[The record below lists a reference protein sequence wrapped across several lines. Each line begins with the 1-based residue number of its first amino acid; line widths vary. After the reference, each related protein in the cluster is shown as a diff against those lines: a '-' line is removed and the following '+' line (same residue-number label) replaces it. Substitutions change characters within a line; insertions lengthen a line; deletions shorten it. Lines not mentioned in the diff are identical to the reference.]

1 MFPGLSGGDTGGM
14 RVSRRVLDDPDLLRR
29 VAYAAGGGAAVLSL
43 VGALTL
49 GTGGYAALA
58 AYAIPISV
66 LASLPSQ
73 PRRSTVLAAGA
84 AFVAAFTNGETTPL
98 WLGVAALV
106 FGSVAE
112 DLRPVPW
119 IGWAGGLLG
128 SVVSLALSISM
139 QQTPALVALLGVV
152 FGGSLGLL
160 LRARLRTLQLSGEA
174 KALRGRAAWLE
185 QRTSLA
191 RELHDVVGHHV
202 TAMVVQAEAGK
213 MTEPGVALRN
223 IGELGRKALGELD
236 ALVVHLRDPDA
247 PMSVS
252 APPRLL
258 DIDELLAAPLRLQGV
273 EVDVRI
279 DPEPGLAEVEVLT
292 VYRIAQEALTNV
304 TRHAQATHTWVELTR
319 ADDRVRLRVSDD
331 GVGFARAPG
340 RGSGLLGIEERVIAV
355 GGSWDLSSR
364 PGGGTILDVSI
375 PVDRR

>member
-1 MFPGLSGGDTGGM
+1 M
-14 RVSRRVLDDPDLLRR
+14 RLPRRVLDDPDLLRR
-29 VAYAAGGGAAVLSL
+29 VAYAAGGGAAVVSM
-43 VGALTL
+43 VSALTL
-49 GTGGYAALA
+49 DTGGYGALA
-58 AYAIPISV
+58 AYAIPVSV
-66 LASLPSQ
+66 FASLPSQ
-73 PRRSTVLAAGA
+73 PWRSTVLAAGA
-84 AFVAAFTNGETTPL
+84 AFVAAFTNGDTVPL

-119 IGWAGGLLG
+119 VGWVGGLLG
-128 SVVSLALSISM
+128 AFVSLALSVALDGS
-139 QQTPALVALLGVV
+139 PAFAALLGVV

-174 KALRGRAAWLE
+174 KVLRGRAAWLE

-202 TAMVVQAEAGK
+202 TAMVVQAEAGQ
-213 MTEPGVALRN
+213 MTEAEVALKN
-223 IGELGRKALGELD
+223 IGDLGRKALGELD
-236 ALVVHLRDPDA
+236 ALVVHLRDPEA

-279 DPEPGLAEVEVLT
+279 VAEHGLDGVEVLT

-319 ADDRVRLRVSDD
+319 ADGRIRLRVSDD
-331 GVGFARAPG
+331 GIGPPSAAEH
-340 RGSGLLGIEERVIAV
+340 GSGLLGIQERVSAV
-355 GGSWDLSSR
+355 GGSWELSGR
-364 PGGGTILDVSI
+364 PGGGTMLDVSL
-375 PVDRR
+375 PVSRR

>member
-1 MFPGLSGGDTGGM
+1 
-14 RVSRRVLDDPDLLRR
+14 VLDDPDLLRR
-29 VAYAAGGGAAVLSL
+29 VAYAAGGGAAVVSM
-43 VGALTL
+43 VSALTL
-49 GTGGYAALA
+49 DTGGYGALA
-58 AYAIPISV
+58 AYAIPVSV
-66 LASLPSQ
+66 FASLPSQ
-73 PRRSTVLAAGA
+73 PWRSTVLAAGA
-84 AFVAAFTNGETTPL
+84 AFVAAFTNADTVPL

-119 IGWAGGLLG
+119 IGWVGGLLG
-128 SVVSLALSISM
+128 SFVSLALSVALEGS
-139 QQTPALVALLGVV
+139 PALPALLGVV

-160 LRARLRTLQLSGEA
+160 LRARLHTLELSGEA

-202 TAMVVQAEAGK
+202 TAMVVQAEAGQ
-213 MTEPGVALRN
+213 MTEPEVALKN
-223 IGELGRKALGELD
+223 VGELGRKALGELD

-279 DPEPGLAEVEVLT
+279 VPEHGLDGVEVLT

-331 GVGFARAPG
+331 GVGPPSATEH
-340 RGSGLLGIEERVIAV
+340 GSGLLGIEERVTAV
-355 GGSWDLSSR
+355 GGSWDLSGR
-364 PGGGTILDVSI
+364 PGGGTILDVSL
-375 PVDRR
+375 PVAQR

>member
-1 MFPGLSGGDTGGM
+1 M
-14 RVSRRVLDDPDLLRR
+14 RLPRRVLDDPDLLRR
-29 VAYAAGGGAAVLSL
+29 VAYAVGGGAAVVSM
-43 VGALTL
+43 VSALTADS
-49 GTGGYAALA
+49 GGYGALA
-58 AYAIPISV
+58 AYAIPV
-66 LASLPSQ
+66 TVFASLPSQ
-73 PRRSTVLAAGA
+73 PWRSTVLAAGA
-84 AFVAAFTNGETTPL
+84 AFVAAFTNGDTVPL

-119 IGWAGGLLG
+119 VGWVGGLLG
-128 SVVSLALSISM
+128 ALISLGFSLSLGEGSLAF
-139 QQTPALVALLGVV
+139 AALLGVV

-160 LRARLRTLQLSGEA
+160 LRARLRTLELSGEA
-174 KALRGRAAWLE
+174 KVLRGRAAWLE
-185 QRTSLA
+185 QRTSVA

-202 TAMVVQAEAGK
+202 TAMVVQAEAGQ
-213 MTEPGVALRN
+213 MTEAEVALKN
-223 IGELGRKALGELD
+223 IGDLGRKALGELD

-279 DPEPGLAEVEVLT
+279 VPEHGLNGVEVLT

-304 TRHAQATHTWVELTR
+304 TRHAQATHAWVELTR

-331 GVGFARAPG
+331 GIGPPSAADH
-340 RGSGLLGIEERVIAV
+340 GSGLVGIQERVTAV
-355 GGSWDLSSR
+355 GGTWELSGR
-364 PGGGTILDVSI
+364 PGGGTMLDVSL
-375 PVDRR
+375 PVARR

>member
-1 MFPGLSGGDTGGM
+1 M

-29 VAYAAGGGAAVLSL
+29 VAYAAGGGAAVASL
-43 VGALTL
+43 VSTLTL
-49 GTGGYAALA
+49 DTGGYAALG
-58 AYAIPISV
+58 AYAIPVSV

-73 PRRSTVLAAGA
+73 RWRSVVLAVGAG
-84 AFVAAFTNGETTPL
+84 FVAAFTNGETVPL

-112 DLRPVPW
+112 DLRSVPW
-119 IGWAGGLLG
+119 VGWVGGLVG
-128 SVVSLALSISM
+128 SFVSLVLSVS
-139 QQTPALVALLGVV
+139 TAGSPAFAALLGVV

-202 TAMVVQAEAGK
+202 TAMVVQAEAGQ
-213 MTEPGVALRN
+213 MAEPGAALEN

-273 EVDVRI
+273 EVDMRI
-279 DPEPGLAEVEVLT
+279 DPEPGLDEVEVLT

-319 ADDRVRLRVSDD
+319 VDDRVRLRVSDD
-331 GVGFARAPG
+331 GVGPPPAAEH
-340 RGSGLLGIEERVIAV
+340 GSGLLGIEERVGAV
-355 GGSWDLSSR
+355 GGSWDLSGR
-364 PGGGTILDVSI
+364 PGGGSILDVSL
-375 PVDRR
+375 PVGRR